1 MCDTPVRCGVSTN
14 TNYYYIKTS
23 IGSRCVHPDKN
34 FVFLLKKKS
43 TGQLLRFLVAVLI
56 RYSHLLLAIGC
67 STAVTN
73 DWDVTIILTHGITDR
88 LLFVPTS

>member
-1 MCDTPVRCGVSTN
+1 MCDTPIRCGFSTN
-14 TNYYYIKTS
+14 LDCYYINIT
-23 IGSRCVHPDKN
+23 IGSRRVHPDTN
-34 FVFLLKKKS
+34 FVSLLKS
-43 TGQLLRFLVAVLI
+43 QPINCFRFLMAALI
-56 RYSHLLLAIGC
+56 RHSHLLLAIGY